1 MVEERD
7 FIRIIREQS
16 LKFQENRRGTLAF
29 SREYDILMMVKDSQN
44 SRRNDMRLS
53 DSIET
58 FIKTLLAEDEPE
70 VELKRN
76 ELAEYFGCAPSQI
89 NYVLATRFSPDHG
102 YLIESRRG
110 GGGYIRIVRIV
121 QSGAQQLMYLINERI
136 GDAIGGGG
144 SVTPCAAADGA
155 EARHGAGSRPDA
167 RRHERTGARHPDSR
181 QHEGRTARP
190 HLQGDADEHCAAES
204 DNAIGEPARM
214 HSAMLHCEA
223 GRVLRTQK
231 GAFQHALRRMPSE

>member
-1 MVEERD
+1 
-7 FIRIIREQS
+7 
-16 LKFQENRRGTLAF
+16 
-29 SREYDILMMVKDSQN
+29 
-44 SRRNDMRLS
+44 MRLS

-136 GDAIGGGG
+136 GDAIGEEEA
-144 SVTPCAAADGA
+144 SRLVQQLTEQKLVTAQEAAA
-155 EARHGAGSRPDA
+155 RPDA

-181 QHEGRTARP
+181 QYEGRTARP

-204 DNAIGEPARM
+204 DDAIGESNRL
-214 HSAMLHCEA
+214 HSAMLHCAA